1 MKKYRIG
8 KTMVRQTKDV
18 CIYPT
23 EEATDFR
30 DRLRGITSLA
40 QVGTKVEMN
49 ILDTCH
55 VET

>member
-23 EEATDFR
+23 EEETDFK